1 MDSLKNRHALLII
14 TGGIAAYKSCYL
26 IRELKS
32 VGCEVQVVVTEAA
45 TNFITP
51 LTLATLSGRE
61 VICKMFTDPPQEEPI
76 HLKTAEW
83 GEILVVAPATANYI
97 GKLAN
102 GIADDIATTIGM
114 VFQGQI
120 LIAPAMNTKMW
131 MNPAVQHNVETLRN
145 RGVEFIGPAVGDMS
159 SSREIAGIGRM
170 IEPTMIFNRIEEL
183 LANARW
189 KGRKVLVTSG
199 PTREAIDPVRFLSN
213 NSSGRMGDAIAR
225 QTKLRG
231 AETIL
236 IRGRGSV
243 GAPPEGM
250 KVIET
255 LSASEMA
262 QVVKREFESC
272 DMLIMAAAVADWTV
286 EKPASRKLKKHEG
299 APLLE
304 LSQTEDILNWA
315 GRNRKQQVIV
325 GFALETEDHLQ
336 GAKRKL
342 TEKGLDIIALND
354 PTRDDSLFGG
364 DTTKLTLINKNGE
377 TEELPSLPKVEAANR
392 LLDAIEAFLPVK

>member
-1 MDSLKNRHALLII
+1 MSSLKNRAVLLTI

-32 VGCEVQVVVTEAA
+32 AGCQVQVLITDAA

-51 LTLATLSGRE
+51 LTLATLSGKE
-61 VICKMFTDPPQEEPI
+61 VMHEMFTDPPPKEPI

-83 GEILVVAPATANYI
+83 GEIMVVAPATANFI

-102 GIADDIATTIGM
+102 GIADDMATTVSM
-114 VFQGQI
+114 VFQGKI

-131 MNPAVQHNVETLRN
+131 NNPAVQHNVETLKE
-145 RGVEFIGPAVGDMS
+145 RGIEFIGPAVGDMS
-159 SSREIAGIGRM
+159 SDLEIAGIGRM
-170 IEPTMIFNRIEEL
+170 VEPTVIFNRIEEL

-189 KGRKVLVTSG
+189 QGRKVLVTSG

-225 QTKLRG
+225 QAKLRG

-236 IRGRGSV
+236 IRGKGAV
-243 GAPPEGM
+243 GAPPEGL

-255 LSASEMA
+255 VSASEMA
-262 QVVKREFESC
+262 EAVKSEFDSC
-272 DMLIMAAAVADWTV
+272 DILIMAAAVADWTV
-286 EKPASRKLKKHEG
+286 EKPAPRKLKKHEG

-325 GFALETEDHLQ
+325 GFALETENHLK

-364 DTTKLTLINKNGE
+364 DTTKLTLINKNGDI
-377 TEELPSLPKVEAANR
+377 EELPSLPKVEAANR
-392 LLDAIEAFLPVK
+392 LLDAAEVFFPAK